1 MSTSSARGHA
11 VQRAQAAVAEQQL
24 RALHHRLCADVAE
37 RDAVRAEDLSITPA
51 SRSYHLAAPLL
62 VHSVG
67 KKATLAVALQRNG
80 GRTRG
85 TDEIDG
91 ELDFTEPSDSFEF
104 SILPAHRVA

>member
-1 MSTSSARGHA
+1 MSTSVHVDTPCSAP
-11 VQRAQAAVAEQQL
+11 QAAVAEQQL

-91 ELDFTEPSDSFEF
+91 ELEF
-104 SILPAHRVA
+104 HRAE